1 MSSELTE
8 PNNSPSPSETAHA
21 REWHYVI
28 DDTPYGPTTRA
39 ALEDMAMRKLID
51 PSTLIWREGWDDWQ
65 PLAGIPALADIAAVS
80 SPLPSF
86 ADANPT
92 PPPPRV
98 QIVRTNSALELILL
112 RFAAAIIDQAILF
125 IPTMFVSM
133 PVVASVLGPSP
144 SISQMMQLG
153 PADPGCWLIVLSVW
167 VPQWVYYSLLESS
180 AAMATIGKRVCG
192 LCVTDMHG
200 NRLSFARASLR
211 YWGKLASSFVLMF
224 GHVVGLFT
232 RGHRTM
238 HDFIAGTAVFQRRR

>member
-1 MSSELTE
+1 MSSELSE
-8 PNNSPSPSETAHA
+8 SNNSPSQPDTAHA

-51 PSTLIWREGWDDWQ
+51 PTTLIWREGWDAWQ

-86 ADANPT
+86 ADALPV
-92 PPPPRV
+92 PPQPRV
-98 QIVRTNSALELILL
+98 QISRSTSALELILL
-112 RFAAAIIDQAILF
+112 RIAAAVIDQAILF
-125 IPTMFVSM
+125 IPTMFLCL
-133 PVVASVLGPSP
+133 PVVAKVLGPNP
-144 SISQMMQLG
+144 TLAQMMQLG
-153 PADPGCWLIVLSVW
+153 PADPGYWFIVLSVW
-167 VPQWVYYSLLESS
+167 FPQWVYTSLLESS
-180 AAMATIGKRVCG
+180 AAMATIGKRICG
-192 LCVTDMHG
+192 LCVTDMQG

-224 GHVVGLFT
+224 GYVVGLFT

-238 HDFIAGTAVFQRRR
+238 HDFIAGTAVFQRQR